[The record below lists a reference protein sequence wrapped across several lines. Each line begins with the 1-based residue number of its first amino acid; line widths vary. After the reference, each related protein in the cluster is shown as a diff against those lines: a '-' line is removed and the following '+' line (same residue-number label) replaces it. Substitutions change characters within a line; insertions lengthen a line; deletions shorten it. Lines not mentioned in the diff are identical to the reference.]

1 MIVSSAFSVQVFSF
15 SFVLYPV
22 FSVGQYAESILK
34 SDSETSQT
42 NLSRELLIKDF
53 YSGEGELVLCVFMYS

>member
-1 MIVSSAFSVQVFSF
+1 M
-15 SFVLYPV
+15 

-34 SDSETSQT
+34 NDSETSQT

-53 YSGEGELVLCVFMYS
+53 YSGEGELLLYVFMYS